1 MEVLAING
9 SARKDGNTALLINTV
24 FEELN
29 KEGIETEM
37 VQFSGKIMEPCKAC
51 WACSGKKNCVHKKD
65 QFQEIFEKMTQA
77 DGIILGSPVY
87 TANMSANMQ
96 ALLERAS
103 VVTDMNRGEN
113 LFAHKVGAAVTAA
126 RRGGALSAL
135 DSMNHFFMLQNIATG
150 TTEPLAEY
158 AAEILEADIYEIMPE
173 VPYTET
179 DLAYY
184 TNGRADQEQND
195 PSARPA
201 IAGKVENMEEYDTI
215 ILGYPIWHGQA
226 PRIISTFLE
235 SYDFSEKTII
245 PFCTSHS
252 PKFRAG
258 ISAKESTLEAAAYAA
273 IQSVS
278 KPLIRI
284 FICHHAAA
292 ITQNDL
298 SYLSTCRTIADR
310 IG

>member
-9 SARKDGNTALLINTV
+9 SARKDGNTALLINAV
-24 FEELN
+24 FEQLN

-37 VQFSGKIMEPCKAC
+37 VQLSGKIMEPCKAC

-113 LFAHKVGAAVTAA
+113 LFAHKVGASVTAA

-252 PKFRAG
+252 SG
-258 ISAKESTLEAAAYAA
+258 IGSSADNLHELCPDSVNWMEGKRFEARTMKETMENWLEN
-273 IQSVS
+273 VRV
-278 KPLIRI
+278 K
-284 FICHHAAA
+284 
-292 ITQNDL
+292 
-298 SYLSTCRTIADR
+298 
-310 IG
+310 